1 MRSLIVLLFTAL
13 ALNLAASFAAASC
26 RAESISE
33 RAQRADV
40 IAYGRLNGDRFEIRQ
55 VLKGSASGTIQVRL
69 QAEKGVVTSV
79 DYMPADG
86 TDQTLYLR
94 LEDGEYVTDA
104 CSGSHTGMPDA
115 EERAF
120 FGLNDDAA
128 FWTMGGSVDD
138 VAGGN
143 GQLDGNVT
151 ASTSKTVLL
160 GGLAA
165 LALASLAAIAA
176 IVRLRRTT
184 T

>member
-1 MRSLIVLLFTAL
+1 ASL
-13 ALNLAASFAAASC
+13 AAASC
-26 RAESISE
+26 LAESISE
-33 RAQRADV
+33 RAQRADL

-94 LEDGEYVTDA
+94 LENGEYVTDA

-120 FGLNDDAA
+120 FGLSDEAA
-128 FWTMGGSVDD
+128 FWTMGGGVDEVGGSGSGSGTDSGTGSASVQTTGLLLAVSALGIGALGL
-138 VAGGN
+138 VAVRRLARN
-143 GQLDGNVT
+143 T
-151 ASTSKTVLL
+151 A
-160 GGLAA
+160 
-165 LALASLAAIAA
+165 
-176 IVRLRRTT
+176 
-184 T
+184 

>member
-1 MRSLIVLLFTAL
+1 MRSLIILLFVAL
-13 ALNLAASFAAASC
+13 TLNLVASFAAASC

-33 RAQRADV
+33 RAQRADL

-55 VLKGSASGTIQVRL
+55 VLKGSASGTIVVRFGP
-69 QAEKGVVTSV
+69 EKGVVTSV
-79 DYMPADG
+79 DYTAVDG

-94 LEDGEYVTDA
+94 LDDGEYVTDS

-120 FGLNDDAA
+120 FELNDEAA

-143 GQLDGNVT
+143 GQLDGDVT
-151 ASTSKTVLL
+151 ASTSNTVLF

-165 LALASLAAIAA
+165 LALASLAAIVA
-176 IVRLRRTT
+176 VGRLRRTT

>member
-1 MRSLIVLLFTAL
+1 MRSLIILLLAAL
-13 ALNLAASFAAASC
+13 TLNLVASFAAASC
-26 RAESISE
+26 LAESISE
-33 RAQRADV
+33 RAQRADL

-55 VLKGSASGTIQVRL
+55 VLKGSATGTIVVRL
-69 QAEKGVVTSV
+69 GPEKGVVTSV
-79 DYMPADG
+79 DYTAADG

-94 LEDGEYVTDA
+94 LEDGEYVTDS

-120 FGLNDDAA
+120 FELNDEAA

-143 GQLDGNVT
+143 GQLDGNVN
-151 ASTSKTVLL
+151 ASTSTVVL